1 MSAHLIFSSNYQQCC
16 QYLTKEW
23 QLDFSPHPDLI
34 IFNED
39 GEGLSIE
46 TIRNLEETMLYVPYK
61 LAYKTIILANFDQA
75 GIPAQNAFLKKLE
88 EHPSYIRFVL
98 QSGNE
103 QQVLDTIKSRCQ
115 IVNLIGQNSKSTS
128 TSLAENFLALFSGSN
143 HAQLIEW
150 ASTHKERDEAISF
163 LTDLI
168 NQLHLLMQKNPNP
181 QTLLSLEATN
191 LALSQIKQNFNVTLT
206 LENCL
211 FSIKSRF

>member
-1 MSAHLIFSSNYQQCC
+1 MSAHLIFSSDYQQCC

-39 GEGLSIE
+39 GQGLSIE
-46 TIRNLEETMLYVPYK
+46 TVRNLDETILYAPYK
-61 LAYKTIILANFDQA
+61 LPFKTIILANFDLA

-88 EHPSYIRFVL
+88 EHPAYIRFVL
-98 QSGNE
+98 QSSSE
-103 QQVLDTIKSRCQ
+103 QEVLDTIKSRCR
-115 IVNLIGQNSKSTS
+115 IVNLIGQNSKSIS
-128 TSLAENFLALFSGSN
+128 TSLAENFLNLFSNST
-143 HAQLIEW
+143 HAELIEW
-150 ASTHKERDEAISF
+150 ASGHKEREEAIGF

-168 NQLHLLMQKNPNP
+168 NQLHLLIQKNPNP
-181 QTLLSLEATN
+181 QTLIALESTS
-191 LALSQIKQNFNVTLT
+191 LALSQIKQNFNTTLT